1 MSANGL
7 QSFAFHR
14 HEQSDVVDAIR
25 PIVGFDMPLPDGR
38 PAIAG
43 LDPETAARRYLAEAF
58 ASPALPTFN
67 TPEIDGQSSEFRTL
81 GTESV
86 PLTGTHVVKF
96 RQVYRRIPVY
106 GSLVTVEL
114 DENNEMLA
122 LNSSLGT
129 PPADLNPMATLSP
142 AQAMDIVRERAGQD
156 AQSLNGLPRLVFY
169 FQESAQRW
177 LLAYLVENVARRQPD
192 TSSGAMRRA
201 PELLDY
207 LVDAHSGNLIAEL
220 PRTQSIQGPDHQ
232 PDLQSPQGLGPSQ
245 QLLFRR
251 KRQAPQFEEAPDG
264 MGVRRRFAA
273 KKRGEAWQLIDDE
286 LNVHTYDF
294 GFHDLE
300 RDDRLLP
307 GSYVARPPEWDPAAV
322 SAHANAVEV
331 VLFLRKV
338 LKREGLDNRGGPV
351 ISSINCCYGGQG
363 RKEWH
368 NAAWIGTQMVYGQR
382 ALDGGRMRSYAV
394 ARDVVAHEILHG
406 LTDHSARL
414 EYAGMS
420 GALNESYSDIF
431 GIIVS
436 NLTNPDIG
444 TWNWEMGEDLND
456 SGIPIR
462 DISDPEKYG
471 QPGHMDDYE
480 FLAVGPNTDWGGV
493 HTNSGIHNKA
503 AYHLLISKD
512 AQGQFLFDARE
523 VAALFYL
530 ALTQHLSRT
539 SKFIDSRRG
548 VELSGRTFFR
558 NDPRQKEKLAA
569 IGAAFDAVGITSNL
583 GVTFEPQK
591 MSS

>member
-25 PIVGFDMPLPDGR
+25 PIVGFDKPLPDGR

-67 TPEIDGQSSEFRTL
+67 TPEIDGQVSEFRTL

-129 PPADLNPMATLSP
+129 PPADLDSVATLSP
-142 AQAMDIVRERAGQD
+142 SQAMDVVRQRAGED
-156 AQSLNGLPRLVFY
+156 AQSLNALPRLVFY
-169 FQESAQRW
+169 FQESEQRW
-177 LLAYLVENVARRQPD
+177 HLAYLVENVARRQPD
-192 TSSGAMRRA
+192 ISAGAMRRA
-201 PELLDY
+201 PELHDY
-207 LVDAHSGNLIAEL
+207 LVDAHTGDLIAEL
-220 PRTQSIQGPDHQ
+220 PRTQSIQGPHLQ
-232 PDLQSPQGLGPSQ
+232 PPQGPGPAQ
-245 QLLFRR
+245 QLLFRK
-251 KRQAPQFEEAPDG
+251 KRQVPQFEEASDG
-264 MGVRRRFAA
+264 LGVLRKFAA
-273 KKRGEAWQLIDDE
+273 KKLGEAWQLIDDE

-300 RDDRLLP
+300 REPKLLP
-307 GSYVARPPEWDPAAV
+307 GSYVVRPPEWDPAAV

-338 LKREGLDNRGGPV
+338 LKREGLDNRGGAI

-363 RKEWH
+363 QKEWH

-382 ALDGGRMRSYAV
+382 AMDGGKMRSYAV

-406 LTDHSARL
+406 LTDNSARL

-436 NLTNPDIG
+436 NLVNPDVG
-444 TWNWEMGEDLND
+444 TWNWEMGEELND

-462 DISDPEKYG
+462 DISEPDKYG
-471 QPGHMDDYE
+471 QPAHMDDYE
-480 FLAVGPNTDWGGV
+480 FLAVGPLTDWGGV

-503 AYHLLISKD
+503 AYNLLNSKD
-512 AQGQFLFDARE
+512 AQGHFLFDPRE
-523 VAALFYL
+523 VAAIFYL

-548 VELSGRTFFR
+548 VELAARTFFR
-558 NDPRQKEKLAA
+558 NDPRQKEKLDA

-591 MSS
+591 LSS